1 MTGAGVKKYKT
12 VVSGVILT
20 VLLGACAAN
29 GASNGQGNLPDI
41 FQDAGGKVDV
51 LPSSTFGEY
60 LAGREALREQEAS
73 VALDYFEDALEKGS
87 TDAVLVGMALQAAL
101 AKGDIDRAVALA
113 PQALAGNEEN
123 SAASLVL
130 AIDALARDDFT
141 VAGDYLAQTGDNGF
155 NVLLKPLLMSW
166 VRLALEGADAAF
178 DELDALD
185 RYNGFEALK
194 EYQSA
199 LLADVSGNTL
209 LADQKYSE
217 ALAGPSGRTARL
229 VQSYGAFLDR
239 TGRRDMIGPLFDAY
253 LDQSPMSPI
262 IQAEHDKLAAGQ
274 PLDPVVTDA
283 RSGAAE
289 ALYSAA
295 SIIGQERAI
304 GVAATYIHFALRLE
318 PGLPMARMLLAE
330 TAEDRGNW
338 QEAFDLYSSVHPE
351 SPYGRN
357 AEIRAAWAAYK
368 LGREEEARARL
379 EAVAAADPDNIEAL
393 VVLADVSRDSKAW
406 AQAADEYGR
415 AIDRIDVLEPRHWSL
430 FYARGVAYEQSRQ
443 WPLAE
448 KDLIRSLELRP
459 DHPQV
464 LNYLAYSWVDRNENL
479 DRAREMLI
487 KAVSLRPRD
496 GYIVDSL
503 GWLYYRL
510 GEYDN
515 AVIQLEKAV
524 SLEAADPTITD
535 HLADAY
541 WRVGRREEARYQW
554 QRALWL
560 EPTADQIPVIEDKL
574 KHGLRDAPKA
584 EK

>member
-1 MTGAGVKKYKT
+1 
-12 VVSGVILT
+12 
-20 VLLGACAAN
+20 
-29 GASNGQGNLPDI
+29 
-41 FQDAGGKVDV
+41 
-51 LPSSTFGEY
+51 
-60 LAGREALREQEAS
+60 
-73 VALDYFEDALEKGS
+73 
-87 TDAVLVGMALQAAL
+87 
-101 AKGDIDRAVALA
+101 
-113 PQALAGNEEN
+113 
-123 SAASLVL
+123 
-130 AIDALARDDFT
+130 
-141 VAGDYLAQTGDNGF
+141 
-155 NVLLKPLLMSW
+155 
-166 VRLALEGADAAF
+166 
-178 DELDALD
+178 
-185 RYNGFEALK
+185 
-194 EYQSA
+194 
-199 LLADVSGNTL
+199 
-209 LADQKYSE
+209 QKYSE

-515 AVIQLEKAV
+515 AV
-524 SLEAADPTITD
+524 
-535 HLADAY
+535 
-541 WRVGRREEARYQW
+541 
-554 QRALWL
+554 
-560 EPTADQIPVIEDKL
+560 
-574 KHGLRDAPKA
+574 
-584 EK
+584 